1 MKSQFKFLKW
11 GCLISLAI
19 VVCLF
24 IVLYISVSAFPNFGA
39 QSSDF
44 LRGIIGDQ
52 ATAQIEMV
60 IFQVQDTVHQVEY
73 NLGLQ
78 KAQAP
83 WQAAVLTP
91 SATVQDKPAP
101 ATPSA
106 APSSIPTFETATPEV
121 TLTPR
126 PTASPTAVPWMPGPV
141 TAQGTLQGEGVW
153 TPYISDDAGQTVAYR
168 TFIQPDPKRP
178 YTLVAIVAF
187 DLSRTR
193 LGYVLGKID
202 PTLKRTVTPARSGM
216 IPKADFRPDLLLAT
230 FNGGFKGEH
239 GAFGAMSDGIV
250 AIPARTG
257 LATVA
262 IYNDGTVKMGE
273 WGKDILPSPQILAWR
288 QNCRLVIQDSQINP
302 LVYVDSAE
310 YWGANLNGAT
320 VTWRSGLALSADENT
335 LYYFAGPSMK
345 AGILAQAMMASGV
358 KVGMQLDINNYWVHF
373 AAVRSDGSKM
383 IADPLFPVDM
393 KFDVDR
399 YLKPYARD
407 FFYVVLKNVTPPQ

>member
-1 MKSQFKFLKW
+1 VKSRFKFLW
-11 GCLISLAI
+11 RGCLIGLAV

-24 IVLYISVSAFPNFGA
+24 IVLYLSVSAFPSFGA

-52 ATAQIEMV
+52 ATAQLEMF
-60 IFQVQDTVHQVEY
+60 IFQVQDAVHQVEY

-83 WQAAVLTP
+83 WQAASLKP
-91 SATVQDKPAP
+91 SATVQDTPAP

-106 APSSIPTFETATPEV
+106 VAPSPLPALETTTPEV

-126 PTASPTAVPWMPGPV
+126 PTVSPTAIPWIPGPV
-141 TAQGTLQGEGVW
+141 IAQGTLQGEGVW
-153 TPYISDDAGQTVAYR
+153 IPYISDDAGETVAYR

-187 DLSRTR
+187 NLARTR

-202 PTLKRTVTPARSGM
+202 PTIKGTVTPARSGA

-239 GAFGAMSDGIV
+239 GAFGAMSGGIV
-250 AIPARTG
+250 AIPPRDG

-262 IYNDGTVKMGE
+262 IYDDGTVKMGE
-273 WGKDILPSPQILAWR
+273 WGKDILPSPRILAWR
-288 QNCRLVIQDSQINP
+288 QNCRLIIQDSQINP
-302 LVYVDSAE
+302 LVYVDSAV

-320 VTWRSGLALSADENT
+320 VTWRSGLALSPDGNT

-345 AGILAQAMMASGV
+345 ADILAQAMMAAGV

-407 FFYVVLKNVTPPQ
+407 FFYVELKEGTP